1 MKKDRGSVNAIY
13 TIEAAVLIPL
23 VLFVMA
29 ASISLGISLYTEVA
43 TEASEYQDI
52 QKLDEVKRV
61 HEIRTLGTVWEEIS
75 EE

>member
-1 MKKDRGSVNAIY
+1 MKKRRKSVKAIY

-29 ASISLGISLYTEVA
+29 ASITLGISLYTEIS

-52 QKLDEVKRV
+52 QKIDEVKKV
-61 HEIRTLGTVWEEIS
+61 HEIRTIGTIWEEIS

>member
-1 MKKDRGSVNAIY
+1 MKRDRGKVSALY

-29 ASISLGISLYTEVA
+29 ASISLGISLYTEISA
-43 TEASEYQDI
+43 EASEYQDI
-52 QKLDEVKRV
+52 EKIDEVKKV
-61 HEIRTLGTVWEEIS
+61 HEIRTMGTLWEEIS

>member
-1 MKKDRGSVNAIY
+1 MKRDRGKVSAIY

-29 ASISLGISLYTEVA
+29 ASISLGISLYTEISA
-43 TEASEYQDI
+43 EASEYQDI
-52 QKLDEVKRV
+52 EKIDEVKKV
-61 HEIRTLGTVWEEIS
+61 HEIRTMGTLWEEIS

>member
-1 MKKDRGSVNAIY
+1 MKKERKTVKAIY

-29 ASISLGISLYTEVA
+29 SSITLGISLYTEIA
-43 TEASEYQDI
+43 GEAADYQDI
-52 QKLDEVKRV
+52 QKIDEVKKV
-61 HEIRTLGTVWEEIS
+61 HEIRTMGTIWEEIS

>member
-1 MKKDRGSVNAIY
+1 MKKNKTDVKAVY

-29 ASISLGISLYTEVA
+29 ASITLGISLYTEIA

-52 QKLDEVKRV
+52 QKIDEVKKG
-61 HEIRTLGTVWEEIS
+61 HETRTMGTIWEEIR